1 MKPAKLQREFGR
13 FLLEASAYAHHHRN
27 AHWFAQEDG
36 GEPCKC
42 VGVMVF
48 LDDEGLPA
56 VPGFVLETLDGRR
69 VYTTPY
75 ARVVLPAVQ

>member
-1 MKPAKLQREFGR
+1 MKASKIEREFGK
-13 FLLEASAYAHHHRN
+13 LLLQASSFAHHHRS
-27 AHWFAQEDG
+27 AHWFASDE

-75 ARVVLPAVQ
+75 ARVVLPEPVQ